1 MTVDLT
7 TITKNRVRLETIP
20 AESYALLQ
28 ELSRAT
34 VLSQRE
40 TQDDWS
46 LTPEGKAERLSTN
59 LTAIQSAA
67 RTQFSQ
73 LKLEGN
79 SAFSILERAASENR
93 PRRGNDAASLIHT
106 QQRWEQSKEILAAG
120 VELKDLVSMSDLDT
134 TLAIEEFAPAWLVAQ
149 GYRKPALGEQPSE
162 HFDNPRALINAVRTR
177 LIELTTGATA
187 EAMKVG
193 KDAAIHIAQAE
204 LWWTQLDN
212 ALTGTRTDYLGT
224 AVTVEYM
231 GHELSTRPTKN
242 THYEDMAGRLR

>member
-1 MTVDLT
+1 MTVDLF
-7 TITKNRVRLETIP
+7 TITKNRVRLESVP
-20 AESYALLQ
+20 GESYALLQ

-67 RTQFSQ
+67 QGQFNQ
-73 LKLEGN
+73 LKLEGTA
-79 SAFSILERAASENR
+79 AFSVLERAASENR

-120 VELKDLVSMSDLDT
+120 VELKDLISMSDLDT

-149 GYRKPALGEQPSE
+149 GYRKPVLGDKRHE
-162 HFDNPRALINAVRTR
+162 HFDNPRALISAVHTR

-187 EAMKVG
+187 EAMKVE
-193 KDAAIHIAQAE
+193 KDAAIQIAQSE

-212 ALTGTRTDYLGT
+212 ALNGTRTDYLGT

-231 GHELSTRPTKN
+231 GRELSTRPTMN
-242 THYEDMAGRLR
+242 TRFEDMTSRRL